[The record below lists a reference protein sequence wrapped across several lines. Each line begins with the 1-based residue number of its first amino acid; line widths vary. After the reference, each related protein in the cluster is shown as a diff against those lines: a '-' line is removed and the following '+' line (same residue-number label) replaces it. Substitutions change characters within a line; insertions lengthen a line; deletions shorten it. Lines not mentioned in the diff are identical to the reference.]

1 MSRYRG
7 PRVKIVCRL
16 GVLPGLTRKSP
27 KTKLLART
35 SGKKK
40 KYLNIEFV

>member
-27 KTKLLART
+27 KTKLLAK
-35 SGKKK
+35 SQSSSKKK
-40 KYLNIEFV
+40 NISI